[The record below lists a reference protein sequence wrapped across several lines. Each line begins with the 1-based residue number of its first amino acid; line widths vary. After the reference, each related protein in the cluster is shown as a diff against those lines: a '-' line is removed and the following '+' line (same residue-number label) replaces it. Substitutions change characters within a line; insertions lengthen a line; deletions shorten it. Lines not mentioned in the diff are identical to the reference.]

1 MNEQRPWSSSNYKPP
16 RRALYKRP
24 LDLTILA
31 TAHIFPLLLPI
42 WIVLWTL
49 IPFLIWL
56 EDRGPVFYKQ
66 NRVGKNER
74 IFTLRKF
81 RTMRGGQAEGEPT
94 IPVTDNDPRV
104 TRIGRFLRRTALDEL
119 PQILSILKGDMSFVG
134 PRPMPPDFHQEFL
147 NLNPEAYR
155 RVLVRPGLSGL
166 AQVYGTYDSEFAEK
180 LDYDFLYLEK
190 MSLWLDCKLL
200 IISVWKTL
208 LGRWEMGSPES
219 NRARTVTSRLK
230 EDR

>member
-1 MNEQRPWSSSNYKPP
+1 
-16 RRALYKRP
+16 
-24 LDLTILA
+24 
-31 TAHIFPLLLPI
+31 LLLPI

-74 IFTLRKF
+74 IFTIRKF

-166 AQVYGTYDSEFAEK
+166 AQVYGRYDSGIAEK
-180 LDYDFLYLEK
+180 LDYDFIYLEK

-208 LGRWEMGSPES
+208 LGRWELGSKE
-219 NRARTVTSRLK
+219 NDRARSVTSRLR

>member
-1 MNEQRPWSSSNYKPP
+1 MND
-16 RRALYKRP
+16 RRSWPSATARQPQKGLYKRP

-49 IPFLIWL
+49 IPLLIWL

-66 NRVGKNER
+66 KRVGKNER
-74 IFTLRKF
+74 EFTLRKF

-94 IPVTDNDPRV
+94 IPVTDHDPRV
-104 TRIGRFLRRTALDEL
+104 TRVGRFLRRTALDEL
-119 PQILSILKGDMSFVG
+119 PQILSILRGDMSFVG

-166 AQVYGTYDSEFAEK
+166 AQVYGTYDSGFADK
-180 LDYDFLYLEK
+180 LDYDLLYLEK

-208 LGRWEMGSPES
+208 LGRWEMGSQEG
-219 NRARTVTSRLK
+219 NRARTVTSRLR